1 MEEKIY
7 TQKEAD
13 ELVEQLKKVFSVV
26 RILDK
31 NEVGGELNNQFCCCY
46 SFWGKDKPCV
56 NCTSKETLKDHK
68 DRTKVEVADGEIFQ
82 VFCKYLNI
90 EGKTCVLE
98 ILKDI
103 SNLNIEKDDLQEISK
118 KFLTIDSEI
127 YKDILTNCL
136 NRNYYE
142 KETEHKYKNAGVI
155 LVDMDGLKDINDI
168 YGHTNGDY
176 ALKSIADVMLKNVR
190 EGDLV
195 IRYGGDEFIMIMPN
209 INKTTLVL
217 RLEKIRKEV
226 NEISLPEHEN
236 IKLSVSVGAI
246 ISEDETLSEA
256 VKKADK
262 LMYSAKKSKNRVVVE
277 WNSDLLNNIDN
288 ENKNKLK
295 ILIVDDSKINRI
307 MLKLMLDKEYEILEA
322 SDGLE
327 AVKIINKYKQN
338 ISLILLDIEMPNMGG
353 FEYLEYLNKNDYI
366 HDIPV
371 IIISSDDHIDTILKA
386 YEMGAS
392 EYLTRPYNTKLV
404 KQRIDNISK
413 LYMKQRK
420 FKEELSLQKKQ
431 NKKA

>member
-1 MEEKIY
+1 
-7 TQKEAD
+7 
-13 ELVEQLKKVFSVV
+13 
-26 RILDK
+26 
-31 NEVGGELNNQFCCCY
+31 
-46 SFWGKDKPCV
+46 
-56 NCTSKETLKDHK
+56 
-68 DRTKVEVADGEIFQ
+68 
-82 VFCKYLNI
+82 
-90 EGKTCVLE
+90 
-98 ILKDI
+98 
-103 SNLNIEKDDLQEISK
+103 
-118 KFLTIDSEI
+118 
-127 YKDILTNCL
+127 
-136 NRNYYE
+136 
-142 KETEHKYKNAGVI
+142 
-155 LVDMDGLKDINDI
+155 MDGLKDINDI